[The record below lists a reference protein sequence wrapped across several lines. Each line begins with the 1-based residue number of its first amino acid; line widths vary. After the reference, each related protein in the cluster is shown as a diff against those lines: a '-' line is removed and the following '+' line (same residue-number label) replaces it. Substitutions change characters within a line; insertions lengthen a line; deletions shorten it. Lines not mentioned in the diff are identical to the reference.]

1 MADVQMSD
9 GDVTMGDANELER
22 LVHTAKTWPTKAFDL
37 FRTLLQNV
45 VSNPDDAKFRKLKL
59 SNARISA
66 LLAETG
72 ALEGFQTLGW
82 VMSGDALE
90 LPSSKD
96 LGNLDFV
103 LKATDCG
110 PPGDLVSL
118 TVLRG
123 ALKSKIELP
132 SNTLFSALASKIEES
147 DALGRIP
154 RKRQRLL
161 IGVPPKPLEQAFPL
175 FASMTIS
182 ELGLKAF
189 KLEDAWEEM
198 VADLRALRASFESL
212 ASVLSCKKT
221 LQDNFD
227 FLLDSAKALLKSR
240 AMKMDE
246 AELRMARKCFAILWP
261 PGVEETR
268 LARIEHSAACTPLAV
283 PQKSEDG
290 TTSSS
295 SIQQFPL
302 QVERADLFNSAV
314 SQIQKASIEELRRPL
329 QVSFVGEAAEDAGGP
344 RREFF
349 NDFGRSCA
357 EQDLWQ
363 TTPAGSLTPSGC
375 SNNSNIFR
383 SCGRIYGLSLC
394 QAENAAQEQRV
405 RENATIQELLAA
417 VTGDDEPQAQQQK
430 LLVGASL
437 SRPFLRCVQLDPPES
452 LEELQAELNAEN
464 DESSPDVRG
473 STRFLTSSLAELG
486 LEAQLT
492 FSRERPDGTVVELKP
507 AGHSEIVT
515 DATKLEWL
523 KSTLRSE
530 LVESVEEAARNFRVG
545 VCEAAGAAYV
555 VLLSAVEL
563 QQDGGSA
570 SWEFENEFDG
580 EFGGISEFIYLEPS
594 YLVAG
599 CLSVHVARLSCFALC
614 LRICAALKNWK
625 CTCTYHVVSIIIYYY
640 HLLSSIIYRTVSF
653 NIFQ

>member
-1 MADVQMSD
+1 MADVHMSD
-9 GDVTMGDANELER
+9 GDVTMGDAELER
-22 LVHTAKTWPTKAFDL
+22 LVYTAKTWPTKAFDL

-103 LKATDCG
+103 LKGTDCG

-154 RKRQRLL
+154 RQRQRLL

-182 ELGLKAF
+182 QLGLKAF

-240 AMKMDE
+240 AMKMDD

-290 TTSSS
+290 TTSVP
-295 SIQQFPL
+295 QQFPL

-349 NDFGRSCA
+349 NDFGRSCN
-357 EQDLWQ
+357 EHDLWQ
-363 TTPAGSLTPSGC
+363 TTPAGSLTPVGDC
-375 SNNSNIFR
+375 SDNSNIFR

-437 SRPFLRCVQLDPPES
+437 ARPFLRCVQLDPPES

-464 DESSPDVRG
+464 DESSPDFRG

-507 AGHSEIVT
+507 AGNSEIVT

-563 QQDGGSA
+563 QQDGESA
-570 SWEFENEFDG
+570 
-580 EFGGISEFIYLEPS
+580 EFGHLKMNLMDNSISEFIYLEQGD
-594 YLVAG
+594 LVAG
-599 CLSVHVARLSCFALC
+599 CLSDLISVC
-614 LRICAALKNWK
+614 I
-625 CTCTYHVVSIIIYYY
+625 
-640 HLLSSIIYRTVSF
+640 
-653 NIFQ
+653 